1 MKELMLVG
9 TIVLGLMAVM
19 FDLLVSPSVAAQGGQ
34 SSQEAK
40 VESAEQKAMGSAKSA
55 YTHNSQ
61 LILADRP
68 PHPDAGTPRC
78 RGNGVCG

>member
-9 TIVLGLMAVM
+9 TIVLSLMAVM
-19 FDLLVSPSVAAQGGQ
+19 FELLVSPSVAAQGGQ
-34 SSQEAK
+34 SFQEAK
-40 VESAEQKAMGSAKSA
+40 VESAEQKATDSVKAA
-55 YTHNSQ
+55 HTQNSQ